1 MGIFDSYADK
11 EALLKDIAREIT
23 ESQNDKG
30 ETVYKLQNR
39 DADNYRAKY
48 EAEVKNAKSQRE
60 KKQEAEAK
68 LAEALAAREKDAVEL
83 ESLRALNPADLKAT
97 LQKYV
102 DQSAEAAAKIKSL
115 EKELVPL
122 REKTQEYEARETR
135 QKIEAELVEN
145 ARKLN
150 CCDTAMRDVRRLAPM
165 FHITESG
172 VIMSNDNRLISEVLE
187 AEIQQSPHW
196 LKRSQSAGANPG
208 TTPLSN
214 EARFQQAL
222 KGTDFAAVIANA
234 PRQPVQK

>member
-11 EALLKDIAREIT
+11 DALLKDIAAEIM

-30 ETVYKLQNR
+30 ETVFKLQNR

-102 DQSAEAAAKIKSL
+102 DQSAEASAKIKSL

-122 REKTQEYEARETR
+122 REKAQEYEARETR
-135 QKIEAELVEN
+135 QKIEEELVEN

-150 CCDTAMRDVRRLAPM
+150 CCDTAMRDVKRLAPM
-165 FHITESG
+165 FHISESG
-172 VIMSNDNRLISEVLE
+172 VIVSNDNRLIPEVLQ
-187 AEIQQSPHW
+187 AEIEQSPHW
-196 LKRSQSAGANPG
+196 LKRSQGAGANPG
-208 TTPLSN
+208 NTPMSN

-222 KGTDFAAVIANA
+222 KGSDFAEVIAYA
-234 PRQPVQK
+234 PRQQVR